1 MGVMIGLV
9 VLFLAWYFLVRTS
22 SAQPTPAVPV
32 TTTAAAQSPSST
44 PTRTSTSPTPSPTR
58 TTATP
63 SPTPTPTPTT
73 TPTPTPTPS
82 PTFTLNDPSN
92 RLGWTYLIDG
102 LGPVT
107 LGLTAEQAVDLGV
120 LRAKATACDAY
131 APTDLLGATRV
142 YSTGGTVTS
151 IDIRTAAFPSA
162 RGVRVG
168 TTLAALKQLY
178 GDQLK
183 HLAMRDGGKRLKQW
197 ALVSGDR
204 YIGYL
209 VNDSGAVTRIAIG
222 YLDDGA
228 ITLPPPC

>member
-22 SAQPTPAVPV
+22 SAQPTRAVPV
-32 TTTAAAQSPSST
+32 TTTAAAQSPSPT

-63 SPTPTPTPTT
+63 SPTPTPP
-73 TPTPTPTPS
+73 PTPTPTRS
-82 PTFTLNDPSN
+82 PTFTLNDASN

-107 LGLTAEQAVDLGV
+107 LGLNAEQAVDLGV

-151 IDIRTAAFPSA
+151 IDIRTAVFPSA

-183 HLAMRDGGKRLKQW
+183 HLAMRDGSKSVKQW

-204 YIGYL
+204 YIGYVL
-209 VNDSGAVTRIAIG
+209 NEAGTVTRIAIG
-222 YLDDGA
+222 FLDDGE

>member
-1 MGVMIGLV
+1 MGVMIGIV
-9 VLFLAWYFLVRTS
+9 VLFLAWYFLVRTP
-22 SAQPTPAVPV
+22 SAGATRAVPV
-32 TTTAAAQSPSST
+32 TTTAAAESPSPT
-44 PTRTSTSPTPSPTR
+44 PTRTSSSPTPRPTR

-63 SPTPTPTPTT
+63 SPTPTPTPTST
-73 TPTPTPTPS
+73 TTPTPTPS
-82 PTFTLNDPSN
+82 PTSTLNDASN

-107 LGLTAEQAVDLGV
+107 LGLNAEQAVDLGV

-178 GDQLK
+178 GDQLR
-183 HLAMRDGGKRLKQW
+183 HVAMRDGSKNVKHW
-197 ALVSGDR
+197 ALISGDR
-204 YIGYL
+204 YIGYV
-209 VNDSGAVTRIAIG
+209 VNGAGTVTRIAIG
-222 YLDDGA
+222 YLDDGE